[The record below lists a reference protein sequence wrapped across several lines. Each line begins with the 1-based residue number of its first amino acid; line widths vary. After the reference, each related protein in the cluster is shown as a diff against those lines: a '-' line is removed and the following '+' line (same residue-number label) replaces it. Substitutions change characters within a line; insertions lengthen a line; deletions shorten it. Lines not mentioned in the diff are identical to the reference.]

1 MRSVVNVGIK
11 EIKESENLYDV
22 ILTIKYVDRNYE
34 LCLRRITQ
42 KVASVEGDLRGDYL
56 YIKLINERSEGF
68 ATCCIH
74 VKHLESGCMECPSL
88 LLPPSKTGCEDS

>member
-1 MRSVVNVGIK
+1 MRSIVNVSIK

-22 ILTIKYVDRNYE
+22 ILSIKYMDRSYE
-34 LCLRRITQ
+34 LCLHRITQ
-42 KVASVEGDLRGDYL
+42 KAANVEADLRGDHL
-56 YIKLINERSEGF
+56 YIKLMNEKNEGF

-88 LLPPSKTGCEDS
+88 LLPPSKTNYKDS